1 MRNYEIL
8 LVDDDDVLVL
18 SAVGDSLRSEEYVVT
33 IAQSGE
39 EAFDILGRKKF
50 DLVITDLMMGKID
63 GHLVLQKTKEL
74 YPETMVIILT
84 GHASIDSAIQ
94 AVKLKADDYL
104 LKPCENEELNF
115 RVQRCIETIEKNR
128 KLSFYENILPV
139 CMYCKSIR
147 DDTGTE
153 HGKGTWMSME
163 KYLSRKAGVD
173 LSHTF
178 CPQCKHRAMKD
189 LRGD

>member
-1 MRNYEIL
+1 MNNYEIL
-8 LVDDDDVLVL
+8 LVDDDDLVL
-18 SAVGDSLRSEEYVVT
+18 SAIGDGLKLEGYALT
-33 IAQSGE
+33 TAQSGE
-39 EAFDILGRKKF
+39 EAFEILDRKRF
-50 DLVITDLMMGKID
+50 DLVITDLVMDKID

-84 GHASIDSAIQ
+84 GHASMESAIQ

-104 LKPCENEELNF
+104 LKPCENGELNF
-115 RVQRCIETIEKNR
+115 RVQRCIDATEKNR

-147 DDTGTE
+147 DDTGKE
-153 HGKGTWMSME
+153 HGKGQWMSME
-163 KYLSRKAGVD
+163 EYLSCKSGVD

-178 CPQCKHRAMKD
+178 CPQCKHRAIKD
-189 LRGD
+189 LFKD